1 MPGQYDDQPSK
12 YSIVAIALCPLLV
25 IEERTGGSGTLP
37 ITFEDLPSQLLFL
50 QIDRMLSTSLTDW
63 PLAPV
68 QLHCKL
74 LTPHLTS
81 GRK

>member
-50 QIDRMLSTSLTDW
+50 QIDRMLPTSLIDW

-74 LTPHLTS
+74 LTPHLAS